1 MTRSRYLLSAALA
14 GLLATAAAAPSFA
27 QTPIDNDPLD
37 DRSKRRLDNMEKVM
51 RELRSI
57 VFQGR
62 DTGHPVVVQPAE
74 TDNQIF
80 NLNTKVDDL
89 QGALQRLNGQ
99 IEVLNHDVDLARR
112 QAQEANARLKE
123 TSDRLDR
130 AEKQIADLAAAATP
144 PPPPPP
150 QDGGQPPGPAPTA
163 SAAQAFAKAKQLLLD
178 GQYPA
183 ASAAFQDYV
192 DRYGDTARAPEARY
206 WLGET
211 KFVQEAYGEAAV
223 AYVGAIRGWPQTAWA
238 PDAVVKLSQ
247 SLIALRKPADA
258 CKTLEEL
265 ERRYPKASAAVKTRA
280 TAARARAKCAA

>member
-1 MTRSRYLLSAALA
+1 MTRSRLLLSAALA
-14 GLLATAAAAPSFA
+14 GLLSVAVAAPSFS

-62 DTGHPVVVQPAE
+62 DTGKPVVVQPAE
-74 TDNQIF
+74 TDSQLATLSN
-80 NLNTKVDDL
+80 KVEDL
-89 QGALQRLNGQ
+89 EGALQRMNSQ
-99 IEVLNHDVDLARR
+99 IDSLTHDIDVARR
-112 QAQEANARLKE
+112 QANDANSQLRDAN
-123 TSDRLDR
+123 DRLAK
-130 AEKQIADLAAAATP
+130 AEKQIADLAAGATP

-150 QDGGQPPGPAPTA
+150 QDAGPAPA
-163 SAAQAFAKAKQLLLD
+163 AAGGSATQTFAKAKQLLLD

-192 DRYGDTARAPEARY
+192 DRYGDTPKAPEARY

-211 KFVQEAYGEAAV
+211 KFVQEAYAEAAS
-223 AYVGAIRGWPQTAWA
+223 AYIGAIRGWPQTAWA

-247 SLIALRKPADA
+247 SLIAMKKPADA
-258 CKTLEEL
+258 CRTLEEFDK
-265 ERRYPKASAAVKTRA
+265 RYPKASAAVKARA
-280 TAARARAKCAA
+280 TTARAKAKCAA